1 MKDAMYTF
9 VHTQQLLL
17 TWLRKLFIVGGTGTE
32 GYDKQVTNDF

>member
-9 VHTQQLLL
+9 VDTQLL

-32 GYDKQVTNDF
+32 GYDKQLTNDF